1 MKKNMFLLIAFITLL
16 LNGAVSAQSNLV
28 DLGMFKKPSD
38 HSKLEVRVRPM
49 ADVTNVSY
57 SGGVFTVRFPTAYGV
72 TLSAV
77 PGSSPYGYTFAGPV
91 GQADGYDYYRY
102 QFSGSVFMVNWKKN
116 TEYPVLT
123 LEVNGT
129 PPPKAVFELVTKND
143 WTRAN
148 NSEYYQEMNAAQ
160 AQRQFY
166 TKPLKLTAFR
176 ARALPDRTVRLDW
189 EFESE
194 TDLAYS
200 DVEYTADGSD
210 FGRIATTPAD
220 INTDRTSPEYTYQH
234 LKPQP
239 GMNYYRIRM
248 VDINGVVEYSSV
260 RALNF
265 DDLDADFA
273 VFPNPTAGPLTLVSR
288 NLDTYTAGVKYQVL
302 DNTGKVIRFDRVVDD
317 NLTLD
322 VSDLASGAYY
332 LRVLNGQTQVAK
344 FQVAVVSKN

>member
-1 MKKNMFLLIAFITLL
+1 MKKHSFLLIAFAAMLFHGVL
-16 LNGAVSAQSNLV
+16 SAQSNLI
-28 DLGMFKKPSD
+28 DLGIFKKPTD
-38 HSKLEVRVRPM
+38 HSKLEVFVRPA
-49 ADVTNVSY
+49 ADLTNQAY
-57 SGGVFTVRFPTAYGV
+57 SGGVFTIRFPTSYGV

-116 TEYPVLT
+116 AEYPVLT

-129 PPPKAVFELVTKND
+129 TPPNPVFELVTNSD

-148 NSEYYQEMNAAQ
+148 NSEYYQEINATE

-166 TKPLKLTAFR
+166 TKPLKLTTFKV
-176 ARALPDRTVRLDW
+176 RALPNRTARLDW

-194 TDLAYS
+194 TTLAYS
-200 DVEYTADGSD
+200 DVEYSADGRD
-210 FGRIATTPAD
+210 FGRIAMTPAD
-220 INTDRTSPEYTYQH
+220 HNTDRTSPEYTYQH
-234 LKPQP
+234 MKPQT

-248 VDINGVVEYSSV
+248 VDINGVVEYSPV

-265 DDLDADFA
+265 DDLAADFA

-288 NLDTYTAGVKYQVL
+288 NLDTYTDGVQYQIL
-302 DNTGKVIRFDRVVDD
+302 DNTGKVVRFDRVVDD

-332 LRVLNGQTQVAK
+332 LRVLNGQKQVAK